1 ALERAADYSSPVPH
15 VLQSHPF
22 SWAPPEADTIVSD
35 GKCNFA
41 ARCDMHFNR
50 NLVSLRVSNG
60 VANRFL
66 RNPVNVQGYGWVKIQ
81 LLRAGPTESHILRH
95 PRQFFFE
102 SDGRAEHHGSRVA
115 DDLVAI

>member
-1 ALERAADYSSPVPH
+1 MRRARDLERAADYSSSVPH

-22 SWAPPEADTIVSD
+22 SCAPPKADTIVSD

-60 VANRFL
+60 VADRFL
-66 RNPVNVQGYGWVKIQ
+66 RSPVNVQGYGWVKIQ
-81 LLRAGPTESHILRH
+81 LLPSWAN
-95 PRQFFFE
+95 
-102 SDGRAEHHGSRVA
+102 
-115 DDLVAI
+115 